1 MSRLS
6 SARRAV
12 VGAATVL
19 AAVGSAIIGYTSAE
33 DELIGGIGGLAGGAT
48 VFVASILLARTDQRR
63 ADKRQ
68 ARNARDSVLTMLPLP
83 ISLSGPSPAVSDA
96 SAVVLTTRAPS
107 QLLVADRQAIPRPW
121 GRNRDLARLQAWV
134 QSPNSPTV
142 GILTGPAGVGKT
154 RLTIQLATSLKGSW
168 VTGRLRPRAVGAIM
182 AIMACSEP
190 TLVVI
195 EANGWQPEIAAI
207 LDELIELDTANSHPV
222 KVLLVSRHRDWLTY
236 LRGKVRAD
244 TAGLIDAAKL
254 LPLDQVGEP
263 EDLLRWYGEARVTF
277 ANLLGQ
283 PAPPKAANGPP
294 PGATFGDLL
303 SLAYASVVTSNTGVA
318 LSTAGEVADVLA
330 EQERLQWPEP
340 DVTISDDLRVR
351 IVAVLILHAVDAEEQ
366 VTSVIARIPELSD
379 ASGERL
385 RDLTRWAGQI
395 YPGRDWFSMPS
406 LELLTHG
413 LAVPALRDQTL
424 RRSLTSDL
432 DILTL
437 ARVSS
442 FLIGAAST
450 YPEAQAWIT
459 DLLQPSDLADS
470 LAGLMFGSGSVPAP
484 PQDRTDHLLAALISK
499 ITERTTLE
507 ELVPVLSHAIG
518 YPRARIALLQAIVAA
533 FRASQDESAAR
544 QADLARTLTD
554 LGSGLNSVGRYDEA
568 VTVNQE
574 AVALLGKLAEEHP
587 GRYQPDLAYV
597 LSNLGNV
604 LNEVGRY
611 DEAVT
616 VGQEA
621 VSLLRNLAQEDA
633 RHQPEL
639 ARALSNLGR
648 GLTGVGRYDEAVTVE
663 QEAVSLLR
671 NLAQEDPRHQL
682 NLARV
687 LGNLGNVF
695 PEVGGYDEAVTVGQE
710 AVSLFRK
717 LAQEDSSD
725 QLNLMRTMLNLGN
738 ALAEVGRYDE
748 AVTVAA
754 EAVSLL
760 RKLAEEHPARYQP
773 DLARA
778 LSTLVNVLTEVGR
791 HNEALTAAQ
800 EAISLLRKLAQED
813 AARHQSDL
821 AYVLSGFGRS
831 LTRAGQY
838 DEAVTVDKEAVSLF
852 RKLAEEHPAGYQPDL
867 ARVLRNLGTAFD
879 LVGRYDEAVTVDQ
892 EAVALFRT
900 LAEEHPARYQRDLAD
915 ALNNLGATFHNVR
928 RYDDALTAYKES
940 HALFKALASDQS
952 WRSSDVAKLDHRIRR
967 LLRDLGRDE
976 ESVTFAL

>member
-12 VGAATVL
+12 VGAAGL
-19 AAVGSAIIGYTSAE
+19 AALGSAIIGYTSAE
-33 DELIGGIGGLAGGAT
+33 DELIGGLGGLAGGAT

-68 ARNARDSVLTMLPLP
+68 ASDARDSVLTMLPLP

-96 SAVVLTTRAPS
+96 SAAVLTTRAPS
-107 QLLVADRQAIPRPW
+107 QLLVADRQVIARPW

-134 QSPNSPTV
+134 QAPNSPTV

-154 RLTIQLATSLKGSW
+154 RLTIQLAMTLKGSW
-168 VTGRLRPRAVGAIM
+168 VTGRLRPKAVGAIK
-182 AIMACSEP
+182 AIIACSEP

-195 EANGWQPEIAAI
+195 EANGWQPEIAAV
-207 LDELIELDTANSHPV
+207 LDELAELDTANSHLV

-254 LPLDQVGEP
+254 LPLDQVGGP
-263 EDLLRWYGEARVTF
+263 GDLLRWYGEARVKF

-351 IVAVLILHAVDAEEQ
+351 IVAGLILHAVDAEAQ
-366 VTSVIARIPELSD
+366 ATAVIARIPELSD

-395 YPGRDWFSMPS
+395 YPGHDWFSMPS

-459 DLLQPSDLADS
+459 DLLRPSDLADS

-507 ELVPVLSHAIG
+507 ELVPVLSNAIG
-518 YPRARIALLQAIVAA
+518 YPRARIALLQAFVAA
-533 FRASQDESAAR
+533 SRASQDKSAAR

-568 VTVNQE
+568 VTVDQE
-574 AVALLGKLAEEHP
+574 AVALFRKLAEEQPARH
-587 GRYQPDLAYV
+587 QPDLAYV

-621 VSLLRNLAQEDA
+621 VGLLRKLAQEDP

-648 GLTGVGRYDEAVTVE
+648 GLTGVGQYGEAVTVE

-671 NLAQEDPRHQL
+671 NLAQEDPRYQL

-695 PEVGGYDEAVTVGQE
+695 PEVGGYDEAVTVSQE

-717 LAQEDSSD
+717 LAQEE
-725 QLNLMRTMLNLGN
+725 LNLTRTMLSLVN

-748 AVTVAA
+748 AVTVAQ

-760 RKLAEEHPARYQP
+760 RKLAEEQPARYQP
-773 DLARA
+773 DLGRT
-778 LSTLVNVLTEVGR
+778 LSTLANVLIEVGR
-791 HNEALTAAQ
+791 HDEALTVAQ
-800 EAISLLRKLAQED
+800 EAVTLLRKLAQED
-813 AARHQSDL
+813 AARHQLSL
-821 AYVLSGFGRS
+821 AYVLGSLGRG
-831 LTRAGQY
+831 LTRVGRY
-838 DEAVTVDKEAVSLF
+838 EEAVTVNMEAVTVL
-852 RKLAEEHPAGYQPDL
+852 RKLAAEHPARHQSDL
-867 ARVLRNLGTAFD
+867 ARVLRNLGATLD
-879 LVGRYDEAVTVDQ
+879 LVGRYDDALTVDEEAVT
-892 EAVALFRT
+892 LFRD
-900 LAEEHPARYQRDLAD
+900 LAAEHPARHQPDLAD
-915 ALNNLGATFHNVR
+915 ALNNLGDTFHNVR

-940 HALFKALASDQS
+940 HALFEALAGDQPWHDSDIALLEQKV
-952 WRSSDVAKLDHRIRR
+952 RK
-967 LLRDLGRDE
+967 LLRELGRE
-976 ESVTFAL
+976 KESVKFAL